1 MNKFRISIL
10 VISALILTVFFF
22 LGKIDAIVIVSVCS
36 GAVLILSIVD
46 GLTESSRSTK
56 SKRNK

>member
-46 GLTESSRSTK
+46 GLTESSRATK

>member
-10 VISALILTVFFF
+10 VIAALTLTVFFF

-36 GAVLILSIVD
+36 GAVLILSVVD
-46 GLTESSRSTK
+46 GLAESFGTTK